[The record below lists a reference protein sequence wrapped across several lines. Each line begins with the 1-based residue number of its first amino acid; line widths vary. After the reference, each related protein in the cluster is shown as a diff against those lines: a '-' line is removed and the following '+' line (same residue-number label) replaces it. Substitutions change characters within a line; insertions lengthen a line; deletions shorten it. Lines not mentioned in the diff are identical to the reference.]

1 VNVWVTRDEER
12 DGPMCTA
19 LQDESLGVV
28 WEPVLERRLC
38 ESWDDAAVADLGEND
53 WLVLTSPYAIEL
65 LAGRSD
71 RRRPRVAVVAEAS
84 KELAVANGYNVA
96 LVSSDAT
103 GATLFN
109 ELSRQVH
116 SGTVCYPKSSLAEK
130 PDAWPG
136 ITLRCPILYET
147 VARSFDRTVIER
159 VDLVAVASAS
169 AVRAVGRVALPFA
182 SIGPKTTAAL
192 RDLCIKPVVEAP
204 DRSFQSLAEAIAR
217 YAKDA
222 RHHRA

>member
-1 VNVWVTRDEER
+1 MNVWVTRDEER
-12 DGPMCTA
+12 DGPLCRA
-19 LQDESLGVV
+19 LQDAGLCVV

-38 ESWDDAAVADLGEND
+38 DSWDDAVIADLGEND

-71 RRRPRVAVVAEAS
+71 QRRPRVAVVAEAS
-84 KELAVANGYNVA
+84 KERAVVHGYHVS
-96 LVSSDAT
+96 LVSSDGT
-103 GATLFN
+103 GATLFE
-109 ELSRQVH
+109 ELRRKVN
-116 SGTVCYPKSSLAEK
+116 SGTVCYPRSSLAET

-136 ITLRCPILYET
+136 VSLCCPILYET

-159 VDLVAVASAS
+159 VDLVVVASAS
-169 AVRAVGRVALPFA
+169 AVHAVGRAALPFA

-192 RDLCIKPVVEAP
+192 RELGIEPAAEAP

-217 YAKDA
+217 YANDS